1 MANRDTRQTPID
13 RGFRWSGRV
22 WVPLAAG
29 LVGLLLLL
37 VILYSAVS
45 TIRSIVDGV
54 SGNEVPG
61 GVSVSTWEEA
71 ASKHQF
77 VVYRPAYVPDA
88 MGEPELSSV
97 RLGELIAGVDAE
109 WPEGLVISQAGHA
122 AKIEASAQRVQVQGA
137 QEAYVDTVE
146 GQQVLIV
153 RKKDTW
159 LTLFGLPQDELRR
172 VAGGLQPV
180 KVER

>member
-1 MANRDTRQTPID
+1 MANRDTRQTAIT
-13 RGFRWSGRV
+13 RGLHWSGRA
-22 WVPLAAG
+22 WLPLAAG

-45 TIRSIVDGV
+45 TIRSVVDGV
-54 SGNEVPG
+54 SGTEVPG

-71 ASKHQF
+71 ASRHQF

-88 MGEPELSSV
+88 LGEPELSSV
-97 RLGELIAGVDAE
+97 QLGELIAGVDAE
-109 WPEGLVISQAGHA
+109 WPEGLVISQTGHA
-122 AKIEASAQRVQVQGA
+122 SKIEASAQQVEVQGA

-172 VAGGLQPV
+172 VAGELQPV
-180 KVER
+180 QVRR